1 MIVYVHMQCMDRER
15 THFFRYI
22 RNFIGS
28 SATQRYRNSF
38 IFIGLHPQQFDD
50 LLIEA
55 STYTPSHHP
64 SLYNSF
70 LSRRLITDRVSRRS
84 LRRWICLVVSSYYSI
99 FIYLFFLQLLL
110 FCFLFICSYIV

>member
-1 MIVYVHMQCMDRER
+1 MREMIVYVNIQCMDRECA
-15 THFFRYI
+15 HFFRYI

-28 SATQRYRNSF
+28 TATQRHGNSF

-70 LSRRLITDRVSRRS
+70 LSRRLITDRAARRS
-84 LRRWICLVVSSYYSI
+84 LHRWICLVV
-99 FIYLFFLQLLL
+99 
-110 FCFLFICSYIV
+110 